1 MNNMTFNALR
11 RLAEDAEIA
20 AVLTAIP
27 TPAKL
32 ELEPI
37 TDMPSAPQGR
47 VTLNA
52 VEALS

>member
-1 MNNMTFNALR
+1 MTFSAMR

-20 AVLTAIP
+20 AVLATIP
-27 TPAKL
+27 TPDKL

-37 TDMPSAPQGR
+37 TDTPAVPQSR

>member
-1 MNNMTFNALR
+1 MTFDAMR

-20 AVLTAIP
+20 AVLATIP

-37 TDMPSAPQGR
+37 NDATYAPQSR

-52 VEALS
+52 TETLA